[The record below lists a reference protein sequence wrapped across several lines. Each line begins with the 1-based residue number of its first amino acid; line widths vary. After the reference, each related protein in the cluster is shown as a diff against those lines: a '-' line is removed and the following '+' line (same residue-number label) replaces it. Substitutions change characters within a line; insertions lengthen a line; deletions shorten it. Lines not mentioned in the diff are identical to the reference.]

1 MGPSVPKAALTSS
14 YEGKRKE
21 DGRRRGDA
29 RPRPRPFDRREFYP
43 HIRHPGLQVKPGLAN
58 IVILL
63 LIYQF
68 SWKEALI
75 VDLGRIFLASLM
87 TGRILSFPFYMS
99 LAGGVLSYL
108 AMLLVKGAFSKVFTI
123 YGASLLGAF
132 FHSLGQILV
141 AIPLLGTSA
150 VLWYFPLMGL
160 TSLLTGLATGFL
172 ADRIIKTRVFEFLRI
187 TKR

>member
-1 MGPSVPKAALTSS
+1 MKGTVRRIAADAAMLALALALSIAESFIPVSSVP
-14 YEGKRKE
+14 G
-21 DGRRRGDA
+21 
-29 RPRPRPFDRREFYP
+29 F
-43 HIRHPGLQVKPGLAN
+43 KPGLAN

-68 SWKEALI
+68 SWKEALL

-108 AMLLVKGAFSKVFTI
+108 AMLLVKGALSKVFTI

-172 ADRIIKTRVFEFLRI
+172 ADRIIRTRVFEFLRI
-187 TKR
+187 SGR

>member
-1 MGPSVPKAALTSS
+1 MAA
-14 YEGKRKE
+14 
-21 DGRRRGDA
+21 DA
-29 RPRPRPFDRREFYP
+29 AMLALALALSIAESFIP
-43 HIRHPGLQVKPGLAN
+43 ISAIPGFKPGLAN

-68 SWKEALI
+68 SWKEALL
-75 VDLGRIFLASLM
+75 VDIGRIFLASLM

-108 AMLLVKGAFSKVFTI
+108 GMVLVKSLLSKVFTI

-132 FHSLGQILV
+132 LHSLGQILV
-141 AIPLLGTSA
+141 AIPLLGTTG

-187 TKR
+187 TGR